1 MRVGPNTRITLSDEL
16 KGPRDRVLIRRQ
28 AETIPFSDLDPPLQ
42 ALLQGQE
49 EGASNWEH
57 PDILPGPEEL
67 EKELRE
73 DNALVR
79 VTVPRSELPEG
90 KLEIGGGLL
99 NVDALGRELPMVI
112 THTDG
117 ARVTL
122 SNVACLYRYA
132 VHNVSAARERG
143 IDASRFASAPRLDPG
158 AVLEAHLANHARART
173 SMPTAQG
180 SASVNSEAA
189 SSAPQPVGH
198 AKPNRLG
205 DALIGQLATLLG
217 KGLSDAA
224 NVEVRTYT
232 SEAGAPAL
240 PPTGDPLA
248 SNVRLRAYTRLAID
262 GGTQICI
269 PLRASGEPDDALWKL
284 HSEAVA
290 QARAD
295 RDKAIASTI
304 AALKA
309 LAGN

>member
-28 AETIPFSDLDPPLQ
+28 SETIPFSDLDPPLQ
-42 ALLQGQE
+42 ALLLGQE

-67 EKELRE
+67 QKELQE
-73 DNALVR
+73 DNALVQ

-90 KLEIGGGLL
+90 KLEMGGGLL

-112 THTDG
+112 THLDG

-132 VHNVSAARERG
+132 VHDVSAAGERG
-143 IDASRFASAPRLDPG
+143 IDASRFAGAARFVPG
-158 AVLEAHLANHARART
+158 AALAARLANHARAKT
-173 SMPTAQG
+173 SMPTEP
-180 SASVNSEAA
+180 SSENVNRETAA
-189 SSAPQPVGH
+189 SAPPSVAQ
-198 AKPNRLG
+198 AKSSHHRE
-205 DALIGQLATLLG
+205 ALIGQLATLLG

-240 PPTGDPLA
+240 PPTGDSLA

-295 RDKAIASTI
+295 RDRAIASTI
-304 AALKA
+304 AALKE